1 MCTNCRRHLFR
12 IGLTPNSNVWVG
24 AWWIGFLA
32 AAVICFVIAIP
43 ILAFPAA
50 LPGMSTSIWKRRR
63 KDFSFIPSGTSNLK
77 YTCVRNRFVTFDVID
92 VSFVITYYLSEI
104 NFILPSYSFYT
115 TLIILKTKIIPVV
128 LFI

>member
-1 MCTNCRRHLFR
+1 MVDRFPSSCGYMFRNCYTDLGVSGSFTWYVNFN
-12 IGLTPNSNVWVG
+12 LE
-24 AWWIGFLA
+24 
-32 AAVICFVIAIP
+32 
-43 ILAFPAA
+43 
-50 LPGMSTSIWKRRR
+50 